1 MSHLKVDPSEPCRLL
16 AKAVSRWDNEGGAG
30 EGGREQPVSGSS
42 QADTPPLGNAEI
54 VQLQIR
60 VIALENVLAVLLA
73 EASEHQLA
81 LVREMSDYISPRPG
95 CTQHRLTIH
104 AAARMVSL
112 AESASH
118 LQKIRLASQSV
129 DDPPACASPLD
140 AREAGAAAVNTLS
153 NFPANTHEQR

>member
-1 MSHLKVDPSEPCRLL
+1 MSYPKPDPSEPCRLL

-42 QADTPPLGNAEI
+42 QADTPPLTNAEI

-60 VIALENVLAVLLA
+60 VIALENILAVLLA

-81 LVREMSDYISPRPG
+81 LVREMSEYISPRPG
-95 CTQHRLTIH
+95 STQHRLTIR
-104 AAARMVSL
+104 AAARMVNL

-118 LQKIRLASQSV
+118 LQKIRLGLVSV
-129 DDPPACASPLD
+129 DKPPAGASPLGGQ
-140 AREAGAAAVNTLS
+140 AGGATPVNVLS
-153 NFPANTHEQR
+153 NLLGQSHEQR